1 MVTRFIGSLELD
13 SEELQFYFS
22 QILLIPLMTTTK
34 EKPANPVPQLD
45 GYSKRV
51 LKNCFALL
59 VGKRNKN
66 FYRRGDLILIK
77 LFVTK
82 FSWMKIIIVVLI
94 EIQTENVLQK
104 HFFRQLSISYIR
116 ICS

>member
-1 MVTRFIGSLELD
+1 
-13 SEELQFYFS
+13 
-22 QILLIPLMTTTK
+22 MTTTK

-45 GYSKRV
+45 GYSKRF

-59 VGKRNKN
+59 VGKRNTN

-94 EIQTENVLQK
+94 EIQTENFLQK
-104 HFFRQLSISYIR
+104 HFFLGSCQFPTLGFVVERVSKKF
-116 ICS
+116 